1 MIGGGM
7 NHPSLVPTF
16 PEWVRHIFD
25 HPVSDPA
32 WYWDLEADTTEPPA
46 PICVTYLTQLFTNPK
61 PILARYTDA
70 QLNQGF
76 WYLVSKSCSNY
87 MFTLLEPEVVWPAR
101 QAGLRAITNLF
112 AQLFANRCSPHLSHL
127 DERGANSLN
136 SVCYMWWDLFPTWGQ
151 PESSTETVVDAE
163 LLAVMQRVLALN
175 SLACQ
180 ESALHGLGHWQRR
193 YPAVV
198 EETIDMYLKR
208 EVGLDARLRQY
219 AFSARRGCVL

>member
-1 MIGGGM
+1 M
-7 NHPSLVPTF
+7 NHPSLVPTY

-32 WYWDLEADTTEPPA
+32 WYWALEADTTEPPA
-46 PICVTYLTQLFTNPK
+46 TTCVAYLTQLFTDPK

-76 WYLVSKSCSNY
+76 WYLVSNACSNY

-136 SVCYMWWDLFPTWGQ
+136 GVCYMWWDLFPTWGQ
-151 PESSTETVVDAE
+151 PESSTETLVDAE

-175 SLACQ
+175 ALACQ

-193 YPAVV
+193 YPTVV
-198 EETIDMYLKR
+198 KETIDMYLKR
-208 EVGLDARLRQY
+208 QPRLDPRLRQY

>member
-1 MIGGGM
+1 M

-32 WYWDLEADTTEPPA
+32 WHWDLEADTTEPPA
-46 PICVTYLTQLFTNPK
+46 PTCVAYLTQLFTNPN

-70 QLNQGF
+70 QLNQGLWF
-76 WYLVSKSCSNY
+76 LVSHSCSNY
-87 MFTLLEPEVVWPAR
+87 MFTLLEPEVEWPAR

-151 PESSTETVVDAE
+151 PESSTQTGVDGE
-163 LLAVMQRVLALN
+163 VLVVMQRVLALN

-193 YPAVV
+193 YPGVV
-198 EETIDMYLKR
+198 QETIDIYLKR
-208 EVGLDARLRQY
+208 EPGLEPRLRQY
-219 AFSARRGCVL
+219 ALSARTGCVL